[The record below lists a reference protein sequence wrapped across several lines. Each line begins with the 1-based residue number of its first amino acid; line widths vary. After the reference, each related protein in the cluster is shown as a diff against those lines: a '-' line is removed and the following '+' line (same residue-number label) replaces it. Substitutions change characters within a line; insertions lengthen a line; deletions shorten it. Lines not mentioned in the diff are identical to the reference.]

1 MGRLSADR
9 WAGSVVIVPA
19 MFLLLLL
26 NQWSVHFG
34 QVLGKTLH
42 VPLELPHIHEVQDVP
57 VLVLL
62 QEAPTVAP
70 SFRLFRA
77 LLAGVSAFGDMLV

>member
-1 MGRLSADR
+1 MDLQMGRLSADR

-62 QEAPTVAP
+62 QEAPIFQAF
-70 SFRLFRA
+70 SS
-77 LLAGVSAFGDMLV
+77 LAGWSKCFRGYAL